1 MFFGGNMFI
10 ASRHISWTII
20 HQPLW
25 EPLEYI
31 YISEY
36 PGSLPFRWQDDPQMT
51 SNDHS
56 SGGLQHVPRVADTT
70 HDTGACKLSRSEC
83 TCCWTTLNHAGPT
96 IALTDLGP
104 DALAPSLT
112 HSYFCN
118 EHKSPEDRTQA
129 KRWEEKLQPSLISPR
144 LSTQIATILV
154 KLADTERKNI

>member
-1 MFFGGNMFI
+1 MIWPTKRSSQLSELGRKESNWRSTKPQICTCSVCVWGNKFI

-51 SNDHS
+51 IV
-56 SGGLQHVPRVADTT
+56 QAVADTT

-83 TCCWTTLNHAGPT
+83 TCCWTTK
-96 IALTDLGP
+96 P
-104 DALAPSLT
+104 DGSGATQISRRQDASEKMRRKATAKSHLSPSL
-112 HSYFCN
+112 HPNSYHTC
-118 EHKSPEDRTQA
+118 ETGWH
-129 KRWEEKLQPSLISPR
+129 WEK
-144 LSTQIATILV
+144 
-154 KLADTERKNI
+154 K